1 MHNSDPL
8 TRVLL
13 AVLWSAGSPALLWAA
28 PQAATVPAPV
38 VVAAITVGQEHLHRC
53 DTPAPWCG
61 ELVRAL
67 DPGGAVTGTVAVYF
81 EYYPH
86 SAPGPA
92 AGTLVATEGG
102 PGYPATESRDEY
114 LALFEPLRAGYDVL
128 IMDNRGTGR
137 SGAVNCRQLQE
148 ALALTEANTGACGD
162 SLGARVSL
170 YSTALAADDLAA
182 LLDALGIRQVNLY
195 GDSYG
200 TYFSQV
206 FALRHPQRLRSLVL
220 DGAYPLDGPDY
231 AWYPHY
237 APAMREKFNRACERS
252 EACRAL
258 PGNSL
263 AHIIPALQALR
274 AKPFAV
280 TAPASDG
287 RSAGFT
293 ADATQL
299 AILMFGGAPAL
310 ASVRETDAAA
320 RAFVAGDQVPLLRL
334 MAETAVDTDSRD
346 PTHSPALFSAGLAA
360 AVECG
365 DPPQIFDMSLPVAQR
380 LAARDLAIK
389 NRQATA
395 PDTYAPF
402 TIDEYRRM
410 PLDYAFIDQCVQW
423 PARAAHSPALPLVP
437 DGPYPQVPVLVVS
450 GELDNMTSVA
460 DGAAAAARFPRA
472 HHVVIA
478 NGLHVN
484 ALPHSRD
491 ECGARLVRRFM
502 AELSTGDEGCAA
514 QVPAVR
520 LVPQFAR
527 HAAELGPAQALSGN
541 EAADAALRVVSAAL
555 LTAQDVIV
563 RAGANGPGK
572 GLGLRGGTF
581 SAAPAGS
588 GYHIVLHEVR
598 WTEDVLVSGE
608 IDSPGRTGVVRAV
621 LDLSAPQGVRGKLE
635 AQWPEGVAGARA
647 RVRGALGAHAVVAEA
662 RAP

>member
-1 MHNSDPL
+1 MHNYDRLPP
-8 TRVLL
+8 VLL
-13 AVLWSAGSPALLWAA
+13 AVLWSAGIPALLRAD
-28 PQAATVPAPV
+28 PQADAVPAPAA
-38 VVAAITVGQEHLHRC
+38 VAAVTVGQEHLHRC

-67 DPGGAVTGTVAVYF
+67 DPSGAETGTVTVYF

-114 LALFEPLRAGYDVL
+114 LALFEPLRTSYDVL

-148 ALALTEANTGACGD
+148 ALALTQANTGACGR
-162 SLGARVSL
+162 SLGARASL

-182 LLDALGIRQVNLY
+182 VLDALEVRQVNLY

-263 AHIIPALQALR
+263 VHIIPALQALR

-280 TAPASDG
+280 KTPASDG
-287 RSAGFT
+287 RRAAFT

-320 RAFVAGDQVPLLRL
+320 RAFVAGDHVPLLRL

-360 AVECG
+360 AVACG

-380 LAARDLAIK
+380 IAARDLAIK
-389 NRQATA
+389 KRKATA

-423 PARAAHSPALPLVP
+423 PERSGHSQAAPLVP
-437 DGPYPQVPVLVVS
+437 DAPYPQVPVLVVS

-491 ECGARLVRRFM
+491 ECAARLVRRFM
-502 AELSTGDEGCAA
+502 ADLSTGDEGCAA
-514 QVPAVR
+514 QVPPVR

-527 HAAELGPAQALSGN
+527 RAAEVAPATALAGN
-541 EAADAALRVVSAAL
+541 EAAEAALRVVSAAL

-563 RAGANGPGK
+563 RAGENGPGE

-581 SAAPAGS
+581 SATGSGS
-588 GYHIVLHEVR
+588 GYHIVLRQVR
-598 WTEDVLVSGE
+598 WTGDLVVSGE
-608 IDSPGRTGVVRAV
+608 IDSPGRTGVVRAN
-621 LDLSAPQGVRGKLE
+621 LKLTTPQGERGKLQV
-635 AQWPEGVAGARA
+635 QWPEGVSGARA
-647 RVRGALGAHAVVAEA
+647 TVRGNLGAHAVVAD
-662 RAP
+662 APAP

>member
-1 MHNSDPL
+1 MHNSHPL
-8 TRVLL
+8 SAVLL
-13 AVLWSAGSPALLWAA
+13 AVLWSAGTPALLWGAA
-28 PQAATVPAPV
+28 PAATV
-38 VVAAITVGQEHLHRC
+38 TVGQEHLHRC

-67 DPGGAVTGTVAVYF
+67 DPSGAVTGTVAVYF

-114 LALFEPLRAGYDVL
+114 LALFEPLRTRYDVL

-137 SGAVNCRQLQE
+137 SGAVNCPQLQE
-148 ALALTEANTGACGD
+148 ALALTEANTGACGR

-182 LLDALGIRQVNLY
+182 VLDALEIRQVNLY

-252 EACRAL
+252 EACRVQ

-263 AHIIPALQALR
+263 AHIMPALQALR

-280 TAPASDG
+280 KTRSSDG
-287 RSAGFT
+287 RTAVFT

-320 RAFVAGDQVPLLRL
+320 RAFVAGDQLPLLRL
-334 MAETAVDTDSRD
+334 MAETAVGTDSRD

-360 AVECG
+360 AVACG

-380 LAARDLAIK
+380 IAARDLAIK
-389 NRQATA
+389 NRKASA

-423 PARAAHSPALPLVP
+423 PPRVAHSQAAPVVPAA
-437 DGPYPQVPVLVVS
+437 PYPQVPVLVVS

-472 HHVVIA
+472 HHVIIA

-502 AELSTGDEGCAA
+502 ADLSTGDEGCAA
-514 QVPAVR
+514 QVSAVR

-527 HAAELGPAQALSGN
+527 HAAELAPAQALAGN
-541 EAADAALRVVSAAL
+541 GAADTALRVVSAVL

-563 RAGANGPGK
+563 RAGANGPGQ

-581 SAAPAGS
+581 SAVGAGS

-598 WTEDVLVSGE
+598 WTEDVVVSGE
-608 IDSPGRTGVVRAV
+608 IDSPARSGVVRAV
-621 LDLSAPQGVRGKLE
+621 LELSAPQGERGKLE
-635 AQWPEGVAGARA
+635 AQWPEGVSGARA
-647 RVRGALGAHAVVAEA
+647 TVRGTLGTHAVVAEA
-662 RAP
+662 PAP

>member
-1 MHNSDPL
+1 MHNNHRLSS
-8 TRVLL
+8 VLL
-13 AVLWSAGSPALLWAA
+13 AVLWSAGTPAPMWAA
-28 PQAATVPAPV
+28 AQAAAL
-38 VVAAITVGQEHLHRC
+38 TVGQAHLHRC

-67 DPGGAVTGTVAVYF
+67 DPSGAVTGTVAVYF

-114 LALFEPLRAGYDVL
+114 LALFEPLRTRYDVL

-137 SGAVNCRQLQE
+137 SGAVNCQPLQD
-148 ALALTEANTGACGD
+148 ARALTEANTGACGA

-182 LLDALGIRQVNLY
+182 VLDALGIRQVNLY

-220 DGAYPLDGPDY
+220 DGAYPLDGADY

-237 APAMREKFNRACERS
+237 APATREKFNRACERS
-252 EACRAL
+252 EACRVQ

-263 AHIIPALQALR
+263 AHIMPALQALR

-280 TAPASDG
+280 KTRSSDG
-287 RSAGFT
+287 RRAVFT

-320 RAFVAGDQVPLLRL
+320 RAFVAGDRLPLLRL
-334 MAETAVDTDSRD
+334 MAETAVSTDSRD

-365 DPPQIFDMSLPVAQR
+365 DPPQIFDMSLPVPQR
-380 LAARDLAIK
+380 LAARDLAIEK
-389 NRQATA
+389 RKAAA

-423 PARAAHSPALPLVP
+423 PERSGHSQAAPLVP
-437 DGPYPQVPVLVVS
+437 DAPYPQVPVLVVS
-450 GELDNMTSVA
+450 GDLDNMTSVA

-472 HHVVIA
+472 HHVIIA

-491 ECGARLVRRFM
+491 ECAARLVRRFM

-514 QVPAVR
+514 QVPPVR

-527 HAAELGPAQALSGN
+527 HAAELAPAQALPGN
-541 EAADAALRVVSAAL
+541 EVAEAALRVVSAAL

-563 RAGANGPGK
+563 RAAANGPGK

-581 SAAPAGS
+581 SATASGS
-588 GYHIVLHEVR
+588 GYHIVLRQVR
-598 WTEDVLVSGE
+598 WTGDVVVSGD
-608 IDSPGRTGVVRAV
+608 IDSPGRTGVVRAN
-621 LDLSAPQGVRGKLE
+621 LKLSAPQGERGKLE
-635 AQWPEGVAGARA
+635 AQWPEGVARARA
-647 RVRGALGAHAVVAEA
+647 TVRGNLGAHAVVAD
-662 RAP
+662 APAP

>member
-1 MHNSDPL
+1 MHNYDRP

-13 AVLWSAGSPALLWAA
+13 AVLWSAGIPALLWAA
-28 PQAATVPAPV
+28 PQAAAVPPPAA
-38 VVAAITVGQEHLHRC
+38 VAAVTVGQEHLHRC

-86 SAPGPA
+86 SAAGPA

-148 ALALTEANTGACGD
+148 ALALTEANTGACGG
-162 SLGARVSL
+162 SLGARASL

-182 LLDALGIRQVNLY
+182 VLDALEIRQVNLY

-237 APAMREKFNRACERS
+237 APAMREKFNHACERS

-310 ASVRETDAAA
+310 PSVRETDAAA

-380 LAARDLAIK
+380 IAARDLAIK
-389 NRQATA
+389 KRKATA

-402 TIDEYRRM
+402 TIDEYRGM

-437 DGPYPQVPVLVVS
+437 DAPYPQVPVLVVS

-491 ECGARLVRRFM
+491 ECGATLVRRFM
-502 AELSTGDEGCAA
+502 ADLSTGDEGCAA
-514 QVPAVR
+514 QVPPVR

-527 HAAELGPAQALSGN
+527 HAVELAPAQALSGN
-541 EAADAALRVVSAAL
+541 EAADTALRVVSAAL

-581 SAAPAGS
+581 SAAEAGS
-588 GYHIVLHEVR
+588 GYHIVLREVR

-621 LDLSAPQGVRGKLE
+621 LDLSAQGERGKLE
-635 AQWPEGVAGARA
+635 AQWPEGVARPRA
-647 RVRGALGAHAVVAEA
+647 RVHGTLGAHAVVAEA
-662 RAP
+662 PAP